1 MFRASSLEAYN
12 CNIFGFTDEETIV
25 SNEPSKRQR
34 RWKSEN
40 TRFREPQISNNAPP
54 VLAKDVTPSSVLKGN
69 LSGSNSVGS
78 DDAPKER
85 EG

>member
-1 MFRASSLEAYN
+1 VLTEPEAVVN
-12 CNIFGFTDEETIV
+12 
-25 SNEPSKRQR
+25 NEPSKRLR

-40 TRFREPQISNNAPP
+40 NKVREPHISTP
-54 VLAKDVTPSSVLKGN
+54 VALAKDVTPSAVLRRN

-78 DDAPKER
+78 NDSSKDR